1 MLLRRE
7 EVLMGNG
14 RFSMLS
20 GRLGQIRLQEVEI
33 RECTEIKIV
42 GRKRKRR
49 NQRRKLKHQKK

>member
-1 MLLRRE
+1 
-7 EVLMGNG
+7 MGNG

-20 GRLGQIRLQEVEI
+20 GRLGVRIQQIRLQEVEI

>member
-20 GRLGQIRLQEVEI
+20 GRLGVRIQQIRLQEV
-33 RECTEIKIV
+33 EIKIV